1 MREWQFHHAKR
12 LTLAAPSYQVVCF
25 RKPIFGRAKGLPF
38 DCNKP
43 QVLISI
49 FSRYSGQLML
59 ANQSLVGI
67 SSQLFAIDGF
77 LALAAAKHL
86 LAATVCFSGFGPQSQ
101 QSSRHFYL
109 SAAFFFKTN
118 LSDSTKQ
125 SCKCRPRPKLCGVSP
140 PPLGVCPPQSPL
152 QILR

>member
-43 QVLISI
+43 QVPSFSEFMAKKTAAKPQFTCTQQSRKENGGVCHPADKPNLIRI
-49 FSRYSGQLML
+49 FSRDSGQHML

-77 LALAAAKHL
+77 LALAAAKRP

-101 QSSRHFYL
+101 
-109 SAAFFFKTN
+109 
-118 LSDSTKQ
+118 
-125 SCKCRPRPKLCGVSP
+125 
-140 PPLGVCPPQSPL
+140 
-152 QILR
+152 